1 MNADEAALLGFLREE
16 LSRRLREGA
25 ALCERALASA
35 ELERAVES
43 YARELGVEFSAV
55 HSYGE
60 RPNFIQDE
68 AAERV
73 FFKLKDLAA
82 EGRARLGGGPLAWA
96 RLAPPLTEREKGPDR
111 VAHFL
116 TSSSRSRAAKL
127 RRWTRT
133 RIAAGPR

>member
-96 RLAPPLTEREKGPDR
+96 RLAKGVGAATAR
-111 VAHFL
+111 TAWEL
-116 TSSSRSRAAKL
+116 YRAKSRR
-127 RRWTRT
+127 
-133 RIAAGPR
+133 